1 MVDNNIGIASTF
13 MAYIGLMQGKGN
25 IALQRANNLSGH
37 IPDGHSPGPVT

>member
-13 MAYIGLMQGKGN
+13 TAYIGRMQGIGN
-25 IALQRANNLSGH
+25 TAYQFNNNLAGN